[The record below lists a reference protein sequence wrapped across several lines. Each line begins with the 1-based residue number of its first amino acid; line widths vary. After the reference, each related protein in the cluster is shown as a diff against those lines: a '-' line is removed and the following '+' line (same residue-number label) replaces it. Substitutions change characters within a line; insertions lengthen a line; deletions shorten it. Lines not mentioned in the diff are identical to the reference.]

1 MISRRVVFA
10 IITASLAV
18 ASAGMFA
25 RSSLS
30 RIPKTV
36 CVPAKDMKDRAVAFR
51 QDFVSRYLEKNAD
64 YPIFEIMLSSNMRPI
79 DNRDAD
85 KLGQRGVL
93 KISNVAGQPTS
104 RLLSNSTGS
113 AMEPRFPVLINDQAI
128 PVRFR
133 IPKPLNI
140 RATFQ
145 PSSLF
150 FEFPTKML
158 ITLEDDIT
166 SGGVPLGISKDQ
178 TLKSVLLSDD
188 ALIYKFE
195 DGAGTPLTIKLD
207 LTGTGCP

>member
-1 MISRRVVFA
+1 MISRRVFFA
-10 IITASLAV
+10 LLAGCLATAGAV
-18 ASAGMFA
+18 MFA
-25 RSSLS
+25 RLSLS

-36 CVPAKDMKDRAVAFR
+36 CVPAKDMKARAVAFR

-64 YPIFEIMLSSNMRPI
+64 YPIFEVMLSSNMRPI

-93 KISNVAGQPTS
+93 KISNIAGQPTS
-104 RLLSNSTGS
+104 RMLSNSTGS

-133 IPKPLNI
+133 IPKSLSI
-140 RATFQ
+140 RATYQ

-150 FEFPTKML
+150 FEFPTKLLLTM
-158 ITLEDDIT
+158 EEEIT

-178 TLKSVLLSDD
+178 NLKSILLSDD
-188 ALIYKFE
+188 TLIYKFE
-195 DGAGTPLTIKLD
+195 DAAGTPLTIKLD